1 MLILNALISIIIMNQ
16 VIKQLNSPMPVHN
29 HLESPP
35 NPPNHTGQVKWSF
48 KWSVEVHKYMH
59 IWKHSEFSWPQVSI
73 IIV

>member
-35 NPPNHTGQVKWSF
+35 NPPNHTGQVK
-48 KWSVEVHKYMH
+48 
-59 IWKHSEFSWPQVSI
+59 
-73 IIV
+73 